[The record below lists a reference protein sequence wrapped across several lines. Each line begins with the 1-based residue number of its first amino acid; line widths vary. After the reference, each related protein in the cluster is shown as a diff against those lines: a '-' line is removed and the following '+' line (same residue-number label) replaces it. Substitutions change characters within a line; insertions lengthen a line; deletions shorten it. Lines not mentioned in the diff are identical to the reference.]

1 VDAYRGAILTPNAK
15 GYSVN
20 KGALAP
26 AYDPSFIVPARCATA
41 PKGTYNTQQNQKVTL
56 GDSLTFKVDAVVNTF
71 VGVTVNGEALK
82 PEDYEVRI
90 GTEITLSP
98 ELIEELGVGEH
109 TIVMEFEGGSAT
121 AKFQVVK
128 AGSGQPGSG
137 DNSPTGDTSNIGLWT
152 GVLAVSVAA
161 MIVLLLLG
169 LKKKKNA

>member
-1 VDAYRGAILTPNAK
+1 M
-15 GYSVN
+15 N

-26 AYDPSFIVPARCATA
+26 AYDPSFIVPARSATA

-109 TIVMEFEGGSAT
+109 TIVMEFEGGTAT

-137 DNSPTGDTSNIGLWT
+137 DNSPTGDTSNIGLWI
-152 GVLAVSVAA
+152 GVMVAA
-161 MIVLLLLG
+161 AVVLG
-169 LKKKKNA
+169 TVVVISRRKK